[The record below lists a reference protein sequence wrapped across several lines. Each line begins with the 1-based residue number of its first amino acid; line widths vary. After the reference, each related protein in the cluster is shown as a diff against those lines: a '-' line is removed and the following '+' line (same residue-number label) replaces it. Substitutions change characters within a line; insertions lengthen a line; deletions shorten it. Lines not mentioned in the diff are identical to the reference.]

1 MRINLNRLR
10 ELRLA
15 IGLTKKELA
24 DMIGCIENTISRW
37 ENGTTEK
44 PLGIYQKSL
53 EKFFRKHAHVLQPM
67 YTNPGNPKKK

>member
-1 MRINLNRLR
+1 MNINLNRLR

-44 PLGIYQKSL
+44 PLGVYRKSL
-53 EKFFRKHAHVLQPM
+53 EKFFRKHAHAL
-67 YTNPGNPKKK
+67 NPGNPKKK